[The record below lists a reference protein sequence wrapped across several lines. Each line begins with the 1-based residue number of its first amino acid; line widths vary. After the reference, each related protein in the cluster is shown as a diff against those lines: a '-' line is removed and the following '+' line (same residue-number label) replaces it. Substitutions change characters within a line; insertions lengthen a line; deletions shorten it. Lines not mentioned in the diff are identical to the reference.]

1 VALALL
7 YRRRAN
13 LPAILSAAAAVIAI
27 LDPLATMTPGYVLS
41 FAAVALLVWVGRR
54 RVGLATLQT
63 MLLCGLLPLVV
74 LLFDRISFAALPV
87 NLLAVPWFGFVTVPL
102 SLLGLVFDGPLQGL
116 GDSLLWLAAG
126 SIAMLE
132 KGLIL
137 FAGFGWASVSVP
149 ALTGV
154 AWLYIALP
162 ALWALLPPGWPGRP
176 VAWLGVVAILLYRPA
191 QPALGCMH
199 VNVLDVGQGLA
210 VVVQTRRR
218 TLLYDT
224 GPAYR
229 SGSNAADNVLL
240 PYFRHR
246 GIRQLDRVVV
256 SHADLD
262 HAGGVTAIRDA
273 MPVRRLLAGE
283 PLAGL
288 DAIPCRAGQNWRY
301 DGVDFQV
308 LHPPAVAHGQG
319 NNRSCVLLL
328 QLGEHRVLLS
338 GDIEASAER
347 ELVAKRVLPGVDA
360 VIVPHHGS
368 RTSSTLPFVRA
379 LRPSLAIVSSAY
391 GNHWGFPKA
400 DIVQRWQ
407 ASGAVVLNTATSGAV
422 ELKLCAASGLES
434 IREYRLGNRRIWHE

>member
-1 VALALL
+1 
-7 YRRRAN
+7 
-13 LPAILSAAAAVIAI
+13 
-27 LDPLATMTPGYVLS
+27 
-41 FAAVALLVWVGRR
+41 
-54 RVGLATLQT
+54 
-63 MLLCGLLPLVV
+63 
-74 LLFDRISFAALPV
+74 
-87 NLLAVPWFGFVTVPL
+87 
-102 SLLGLVFDGPLQGL
+102 
-116 GDSLLWLAAG
+116 
-126 SIAMLE
+126 
-132 KGLIL
+132 
-137 FAGFGWASVSVP
+137 
-149 ALTGV
+149 
-154 AWLYIALP
+154 
-162 ALWALLPPGWPGRP
+162 
-176 VAWLGVVAILLYRPA
+176 
-191 QPALGCMH
+191 MH

-246 GIRQLDRVVV
+246 GIRQLDGVVV